1 MRDEEEEEKMAGE
14 GCEDAGESLSHRAE
28 VFRSKLIEGFQIM
41 DCVTEEGREKAPVY
55 NSSDVS
61 STEIMQFILH
71 NPHNITATASQ
82 PKMSGVHQSSKLHY
96 KTNHFVGSKIGKKMS
111 WTN

>member
-1 MRDEEEEEKMAGE
+1 MATRRLEDPQQLRDEEEEEKMTGE

-61 STEIMQFILH
+61 STERMQFILY
-71 NPHNITATASQ
+71 NPDNMATASQ
-82 PKMSGVHQSSKLHY
+82 PNLWFASK
-96 KTNHFVGSKIGKKMS
+96 
-111 WTN
+111 